1 MLLRS
6 VARLLP
12 FALLL
17 GACAQDEAP
26 TAALPTAPDGG
37 LFIPD
42 AAILLPDGG
51 QGDASAEAATEP
63 LSGLLTLAEFRGTV
77 TANGAMVLTKLDP
90 AASSDPRL
98 RRLAQGLCTLSIVQD
113 GVAGSGPANSLELVT
128 GTTGLDAACE
138 GYLAS
143 PLFCGAVTVRSFYT
157 SPQTQVF
164 AQIQALVPSTGFGV
178 QNGDVIPGASSGL
191 GSWAYGDLGP
201 ASSAPANA
209 GVRNWVFARSGSN
222 FTFTGRVVANVTE
235 LCDGLDN
242 DCDGATDEALGC
254 RTQGQSCAAT
264 ADCAADLAC
273 TAGLCSP
280 GGCPSGEHVESGA
293 CASDM
298 RACSITNGIGSQS
311 YAAGSWAACAIV
323 SCNSGYH
330 MESGSCASDTRSC
343 SSADATAATETWTGA
358 EYGACTASGCL
369 PTHHLE
375 GGDCVSNTGACA
387 VANGTGSRTY
397 NAGAWGSCSLT
408 GCNAGYHAQSGAC
421 ELDTRSCTLA
431 DGAGSQ
437 TWLGSAWSS
446 CAPSSCDTGYHVES
460 GACASDARSCLLTGG
475 AGDQTWNGSS
485 WNSCV
490 ASACYGAFTL
500 SNGTCVAAG
509 CGNSVVEAGEACD
522 DGNLVATDG
531 CTASCAVAACGDGL
545 VQAGVEGCDDGNV
558 LTEECN
564 YGAASCTICNATCVS
579 AAGETDLC
587 GDGTLDAAEFCDDGN
602 TDNDDS
608 CSNSCL
614 CGAGYH
620 VESGVCTSNARSCV
634 AANAT
639 AAFESWTG
647 GAYGA
652 CTATACDATYHVEA
666 GACASD
672 TLSCSVANATTATQ
686 SWTGSD
692 YTACAAT
699 GCDAGYSLLAGACVA
714 AGCGNSAVEAGEACD
729 DGNLDATDA
738 CTTVCTIATCGDGV
752 EQAGVDGCD
761 DGNTV
766 TEECAYGAASCA
778 VCSATCTIAAGA
790 THICGDGILDA
801 SEVCDDGN
809 TDNEDS
815 CSDACACGTGVH
827 LEGGLCTSDTR
838 SCLLANG
845 EGTEQW
851 TGNSYN
857 GICTLESCN
866 DGYHIAVDSCEAD
879 ELSCTLANATAA
891 TRSWDSD
898 TESYGSCT
906 ATACAASYHLESA
919 ACVANVRVCT
929 LANGTATETWNSD
942 TSSYGSC
949 TPGICNS
956 GYHVESGACLSN
968 SRDCSLANASVATET
983 WTGSAYGAC
992 TATTCAS
999 GYILSAGACGLQPII
1014 GNSCTANAQCATG
1027 FCATGPAGTANDRC
1041 APTGMNFIP
1050 AETFTMGSPAT
1061 EVGRVA
1067 DETQHSV
1074 TISRSFFMNLTEVTQ
1089 GEWKALSGG
1098 LNPSWFQSTTVTT
1111 QSTANANNAGPAE
1124 NMDWY
1129 AAVAFANARSAA
1141 EGLASCYTLAG
1152 CTDVANGWKDGIH
1165 SGCTGATFSG
1175 LTCTGYRLPTES
1187 EWEYAARAGTA
1198 TATYGGNLSGTVTNC
1213 TTAQANLAGIAWWC
1227 INAGG
1232 RTQAVGGK
1240 TANSFG
1246 LYDMLGNLWEWT
1258 ADWYGTY
1265 PGTVTDPLGATTG
1278 VYRVYRGGSWQY
1290 IATGEKAAFR
1300 AWGNGAP
1307 VNRFNTLGFRLSR
1320 TVARG
1325 CAALPANATAAIEA
1339 ATATDW
1345 GACEATAC
1353 SASYHLEGGACLSDT
1368 RNCSLPNAT
1377 LATQAWNSATSAY
1390 GSCTVTT
1397 CATSYHLEGVACLSD
1412 TRSCSPLPANTTAG
1426 TQTWNSGTSAYGS
1439 CNATTCAATYHVE
1452 DGACLSDTLSC
1463 TPLPDNATASA
1474 QSWNSVTSSYG
1485 TCNATACDATYHVEG
1500 GACLSDTRSCSPLP
1514 ANTTSGNQTWTGIAY
1529 GSCTATACASG
1540 YDVNLGVCSLGSS
1553 VGTSCTANAEC
1564 ASGVCATGPAGTE
1577 NDRCAP
1583 TGMNYIPAGTFTMG
1597 SPSTEVGR
1605 AINETQH
1612 SVTLTRSF
1620 FMGQTEVTQGQW
1632 KAISG
1637 GTNSSCFQSTTG
1649 TACTTSNANNLGPA
1663 EYLDWYAALAFAN
1676 AKSAAEGLTACYTLT
1691 GCTDAANGWKD
1702 GIHTGCTAASFAGLT
1717 CRGYRLPT
1725 ESEWEY
1731 AARGG
1736 TTTATYLGNLSGTVT
1751 GCTTAQANLDGI
1763 AWWCKNA
1770 GSRTQAVGGKTANS
1784 FGLSDMLGNVWEWTG
1799 DWNGTY
1805 PGTVTDPLG
1814 VTTGTRRVA
1823 RGGSY
1828 FYSASNA
1835 RAAFRVDGA
1844 PGGRTGDVGL
1854 RLARTVT
1861 RGCAVLP
1868 ANATT
1873 AVEAAN
1879 STGWGACEVTA
1890 CAASYHLEGG
1900 ACLSNTRTCSPMP
1913 ANTTAA
1919 TQTWNSATRA
1929 YGSCT
1934 ATTCATSYHVEGGAC
1949 LSDTRTCSPM
1959 PANTTAGTQT
1969 WTGSAYGSCTA
1980 TTCASSY
1987 NVVAGACIGSLGAAC
2002 TLSAQCASGFCA
2014 TGPTG
2019 TANDRCAPT
2028 GMNYIPAGTFTMGS
2042 PSTERGRVADETQH
2056 SVTLSRSYFM
2066 NQTEVTQGQ
2075 WKALSGGLNPS
2086 FFQSTLVRTQSTA
2099 NANDSGPAEYMDWY
2113 AAAAF
2118 ANARSAAE
2126 GLTACYALTGCTDAA
2141 NGWKDGIHSG
2151 CSGATF
2157 SGLTCT
2163 GYRLPTESEWER
2175 AARAGTATATYL
2187 GNLSSTVTNC
2197 TRSQTYLDGIAWW
2210 CKTSGSRTQAVGL
2223 KAVNSFALSDML
2235 GNVFEWTGDWYGTYP
2250 GTVTD
2255 PTGPSTG
2262 SERLRRGGAWL
2273 YSANQ
2278 ERAAFRSRGAP
2289 SNRVNT
2295 LGLRLARTVTRSCA
2309 ALPANATAAVEAANA
2324 TGWRSC
2330 EATACA
2336 ASYHLEGGAC
2346 LSDTRTCSP
2355 MPANTTAGT
2364 QSWNSATSA
2373 YGSCTATTCATS
2385 YHVEGGAC
2393 LSDTRSCS
2401 LANATVA
2408 TETWNSG
2415 TSVYGSCTATTCAAT
2430 YHVEGGACLSNTR
2443 SCSTLPA
2450 NTTAGTQTWTGSVYA
2465 SCIASACAS
2474 GYEVN
2479 VGVCSFGSFVG
2490 TSCTLN
2496 TECASGNCATG
2507 PTGTANDRCAPI
2519 GMNYIPA
2526 GTFTMGSPSTEVGR
2540 YTDETQHS
2548 VTISRRFFMGQTE
2561 VTQGQWKAL
2570 SSGTNPSFFQSTTG
2584 TVQTTTNAND
2594 SGPVEYLD
2602 WYAALAFANAKSA
2615 AEGHASCYT
2624 LTGCTD
2630 AANGWRDGIHSGCTG
2645 ATFAGL
2651 TCTGFRLPTESE
2663 WEYAARGGTTTAT
2676 YLGNLSGATTD
2687 CTTAQAN
2694 LESIDWW
2701 CINSGNRSRTV
2712 GGKTANSFG
2721 LFDMLGNVWEWTG
2734 DWYNVTYPGTVTDPL
2749 GASTGSARAFRGG
2762 SWSNPSRYARA
2773 GGRYSGA
2780 PTIRYGNLGLRL
2792 ARTVP

>member
-51 QGDASAEAATEP
+51 QGDASAEASAEP

-157 SPQTQVF
+157 SPHTQVF
-164 AQIQALVPSTGFGV
+164 AQIQSLVPSTGFGV
-178 QNGDVIPGASSGL
+178 QNGDVVPGASSGL
-191 GSWAYGDLGP
+191 GSWAYGDLGA
-201 ASSAPANA
+201 ASSSPANA
-209 GVRNWVFARSGSN
+209 GVRNWVFARSGGN

-264 ADCAADLAC
+264 ADCAADLVC

-293 CASDM
+293 CASDT

-311 YAAGSWAACAIV
+311 YAAGSWAACGIV

-545 VQAGVEGCDDGNV
+545 VQAGVDGCDDGNV

-738 CTTVCTIATCGDGV
+738 CTTVCTIATCGDSL
-752 EQAGVDGCD
+752 EQAGVEGCD

-778 VCSATCTIAAGA
+778 VCSGSCTIAAGV

-857 GICTLESCN
+857 GICTLESCD
-866 DGYHIAVDSCEAD
+866 DGYHIAVDSCEPD

-929 LANGTATETWNSD
+929 LANGTATETWNSG

-983 WTGSAYGAC
+983 WAGSAYGAC

-1027 FCATGPAGTANDRC
+1027 FCATGPAGTVNDRC

-1074 TISRSFFMNLTEVTQ
+1074 TISRSFFMNQTEVTQ

-1098 LNPSWFQSTTVTT
+1098 TNPSWFQSTTVTT
-1111 QSTANANNAGPAE
+1111 QTTTNANNSGPAE

-1325 CAALPANATAAIEA
+1325 CAVLPANATAAIEA

-1368 RNCSLPNAT
+1368 RSCSLPNAT

-1439 CNATTCAATYHVE
+1439 CNATACAATYHVE

-1474 QSWNSVTSSYG
+1474 QSWNSGTSSYG

-1514 ANTTSGNQTWTGIAY
+1514 ANTTSGTQTWTGIAY

-1649 TACTTSNANNLGPA
+1649 TACTTSNANNSGPA

-1702 GIHTGCTAASFAGLT
+1702 GIHTGCTAASFSGLT

-1731 AARGG
+1731 AARAG

-1814 VTTGTRRVA
+1814 
-1823 RGGSY
+1823 
-1828 FYSASNA
+1828 
-1835 RAAFRVDGA
+1835 
-1844 PGGRTGDVGL
+1844 
-1854 RLARTVT
+1854 
-1861 RGCAVLP
+1861 
-1868 ANATT
+1868 
-1873 AVEAAN
+1873 
-1879 STGWGACEVTA
+1879 
-1890 CAASYHLEGG
+1890 
-1900 ACLSNTRTCSPMP
+1900 
-1913 ANTTAA
+1913 
-1919 TQTWNSATRA
+1919 
-1929 YGSCT
+1929 
-1934 ATTCATSYHVEGGAC
+1934 
-1949 LSDTRTCSPM
+1949 
-1959 PANTTAGTQT
+1959 AG
-1969 WTGSAYGSCTA
+1969 
-1980 TTCASSY
+1980 
-1987 NVVAGACIGSLGAAC
+1987 
-2002 TLSAQCASGFCA
+2002 
-2014 TGPTG
+2014 
-2019 TANDRCAPT
+2019 
-2028 GMNYIPAGTFTMGS
+2028 
-2042 PSTERGRVADETQH
+2042 
-2056 SVTLSRSYFM
+2056 
-2066 NQTEVTQGQ
+2066 
-2075 WKALSGGLNPS
+2075 
-2086 FFQSTLVRTQSTA
+2086 
-2099 NANDSGPAEYMDWY
+2099 
-2113 AAAAF
+2113 
-2118 ANARSAAE
+2118 
-2126 GLTACYALTGCTDAA
+2126 
-2141 NGWKDGIHSG
+2141 
-2151 CSGATF
+2151 
-2157 SGLTCT
+2157 
-2163 GYRLPTESEWER
+2163 
-2175 AARAGTATATYL
+2175 
-2187 GNLSSTVTNC
+2187 
-2197 TRSQTYLDGIAWW
+2197 
-2210 CKTSGSRTQAVGL
+2210 
-2223 KAVNSFALSDML
+2223 
-2235 GNVFEWTGDWYGTYP
+2235 
-2250 GTVTD
+2250 
-2255 PTGPSTG
+2255 
-2262 SERLRRGGAWL
+2262 
-2273 YSANQ
+2273 
-2278 ERAAFRSRGAP
+2278 
-2289 SNRVNT
+2289 
-2295 LGLRLARTVTRSCA
+2295 
-2309 ALPANATAAVEAANA
+2309 
-2324 TGWRSC
+2324 
-2330 EATACA
+2330 
-2336 ASYHLEGGAC
+2336 
-2346 LSDTRTCSP
+2346 
-2355 MPANTTAGT
+2355 
-2364 QSWNSATSA
+2364 
-2373 YGSCTATTCATS
+2373 
-2385 YHVEGGAC
+2385 
-2393 LSDTRSCS
+2393 
-2401 LANATVA
+2401 
-2408 TETWNSG
+2408 
-2415 TSVYGSCTATTCAAT
+2415 
-2430 YHVEGGACLSNTR
+2430 
-2443 SCSTLPA
+2443 
-2450 NTTAGTQTWTGSVYA
+2450 
-2465 SCIASACAS
+2465 
-2474 GYEVN
+2474 
-2479 VGVCSFGSFVG
+2479 
-2490 TSCTLN
+2490 
-2496 TECASGNCATG
+2496 
-2507 PTGTANDRCAPI
+2507 
-2519 GMNYIPA
+2519 
-2526 GTFTMGSPSTEVGR
+2526 
-2540 YTDETQHS
+2540 
-2548 VTISRRFFMGQTE
+2548 
-2561 VTQGQWKAL
+2561 
-2570 SSGTNPSFFQSTTG
+2570 
-2584 TVQTTTNAND
+2584 
-2594 SGPVEYLD
+2594 
-2602 WYAALAFANAKSA
+2602 
-2615 AEGHASCYT
+2615 
-2624 LTGCTD
+2624 
-2630 AANGWRDGIHSGCTG
+2630 
-2645 ATFAGL
+2645 
-2651 TCTGFRLPTESE
+2651 
-2663 WEYAARGGTTTAT
+2663 
-2676 YLGNLSGATTD
+2676 
-2687 CTTAQAN
+2687 
-2694 LESIDWW
+2694 
-2701 CINSGNRSRTV
+2701 
-2712 GGKTANSFG
+2712 
-2721 LFDMLGNVWEWTG
+2721 
-2734 DWYNVTYPGTVTDPL
+2734 
-2749 GASTGSARAFRGG
+2749 TGSARVRRGG
-2762 SWSNPSRYARA
+2762 SFDSAASQARA
-2773 GGRYSGA
+2773 AYRSSVTPAY
-2780 PTIRYGNLGLRL
+2780 RYGSSGFRI